1 MHSLNCASYQVR
13 KGGGPLFVYLLEY
26 FVWQRIYA
34 GNISML
40 CIIILVKSTLQNHC
54 TLILYIV

>member
-13 KGGGPLFVYLLEY
+13 KEVGPLFVYLLEY

-34 GNISML
+34 DNIS
-40 CIIILVKSTLQNHC
+40 IK
-54 TLILYIV
+54 